1 MKAFYNDPKQKGY
14 NNDLKKADH
23 VMRLFRG
30 RMMFETYLTRYIKS
44 RNEFETIINKTTA
57 LVNTFIGSEADDVP
71 VKIKMTIQENISE
84 FKKKVQEVEKY
95 FNLEMQPELV

>member
-1 MKAFYNDPKQKGY
+1 MR
-14 NNDLKKADH
+14 KADH
-23 VMRLFRG
+23 IVRLFKD
-30 RMMFETYLTRYIKS
+30 RMMFEKYLMRYIKT
-44 RNEFETIINKTTA
+44 RNEFEAIINKTSA
-57 LVNTFIGSEADDVP
+57 LVNTFIGSETDEVP

>member
-1 MKAFYNDPKQKGY
+1 MLEK
-14 NNDLKKADH
+14 
-23 VMRLFRG
+23 
-30 RMMFETYLTRYIKS
+30 YLMRYIKS
-44 RNEFETIINKTTA
+44 RNEFEAIINKTSA
-57 LVNTFIGSEADDVP
+57 LVNTFIGSETDEVP